1 MTSEMSL
8 EGHRE
13 VNQVAEGRREEE
25 RVREL
30 GRPGVNSLTPWWQG
44 WCPRVGSRDEG
55 LGGQDEGDWP
65 GLPGKW
71 N

>member
-8 EGHRE
+8 EGRSE
-13 VNQVAEGRREEE
+13 VNQVAEGRQEEE

-55 LGGQDEGDWP
+55 L
-65 GLPGKW
+65 
-71 N
+71 